1 MMKLEMNA
9 FEKKMRD
16 KAMVLVYAKNPESN
30 NNDEDRWW
38 TGKVF
43 FNFMKDRTVP
53 DWMGV
58 HRSLP
63 FLRPIWATFLS
74 LIMNSACG
82 TTVKILSTFCS
93 LTVIANATRVITP
106 RILFILHCLSFYP

>member
-1 MMKLEMNA
+1 MKLEMNA

-43 FNFMKDRTVP
+43 FNFMRDRTVP
-53 DWMGV
+53 DWKGV
-58 HRSLP
+58 HCSLP
-63 FLRPIWATFLS
+63 FLRPIWAMFLN
-74 LIMNSACG
+74 LTMNSECG
-82 TTVKILSTFCS
+82 MTLKILNTFCS
-93 LTVIANATRVITP
+93 LTAIASATRVTTP
-106 RILFILHCLSFYP
+106 RILFALHYSSFYP